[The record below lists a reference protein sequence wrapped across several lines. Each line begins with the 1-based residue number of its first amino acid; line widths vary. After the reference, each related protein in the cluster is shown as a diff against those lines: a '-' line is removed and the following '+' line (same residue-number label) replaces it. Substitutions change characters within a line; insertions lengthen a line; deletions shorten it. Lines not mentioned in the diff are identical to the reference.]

1 MSELLDVF
9 IGESRE
15 NLESA
20 SQELLEIQSSGPASE
35 RVDKIFRDLH
45 TIKGSS
51 DLFDIKPLTRLAH
64 AAEDLLDSIRANE
77 VAFSEGIGDLLLEA
91 LDQISIW
98 FDELEV
104 GSQDL
109 EQWQPISV
117 SLGAQ
122 LRHFID
128 PDASESTSYEHKA
141 VLSNESSSVNQSL
154 TDTQRELLADFSENA
169 DLKLLCQTDGPH
181 CYLIQ
186 YTPDEGCFFRGEDP
200 INVALAL
207 PGLKAFNIA
216 MPELDHDADI
226 YNCATSINALGC
238 AEENAIK
245 QHMAY
250 YEGQYQVT
258 FFSTQAL
265 CASCASKIAENIAK
279 IPDETLTGALA
290 DNNLEQV
297 NASAGLLLA
306 SQGFS
311 DADCDDA
318 KRATLQFLS
327 TASELDFLR
336 EAESGSNAET
346 AESANESISQSQSN
360 DAVASTAD
368 TSSASI
374 LGNADEDAPFE
385 FNAKP
390 SDISARPEKIL
401 ALHEKAILTQ
411 QLTLLNSDNYKSE
424 FMFPSIAGLVGNILG
439 ETFSDED
446 AVAVAICNALDDE
459 TINEQAEETQKQQS
473 TEAASAEAT
482 QAANTSESKA
492 DPSESTVDSPE
503 SNAVNSQGDSPQP
516 AKAERQAV
524 KMLKVDQAKID
535 YLMDIVGE
543 LTVAK
548 NSLPYLAK
556 QAEEEGGSR
565 KLSKQIK
572 AHFSIVNRL
581 TESLQSA
588 VLQIRMV
595 PVSHVFQRYP
605 RLVRDLARKLDKKIE
620 LCMQGEDTEFDKNLI
635 ESLSEPL
642 IHLLRNSI
650 DHGIESPSE
659 RIEAGKSE
667 MGRIDLIA
675 TPLDDSVIIEIRDDG
690 KGIDPHKIKLLAFQ
704 KGVISEAQLESLD
717 DNEALQL
724 IFAAGFSTSEQVSD
738 LSGRGVGM
746 DAVKTMVSQAGGTIE
761 MHSEVGVGTT
771 FKLLLPQTMSVN
783 RVMMFEVNDQMFGVG
798 MDAVVETVK
807 VPTSDIQ
814 RIRNEHV
821 LVIREK
827 LIPVC
832 NLREAL
838 GFDEAQDKEEQSILV
853 VSTPQGEFGLV
864 IDKFHEGIDVIQK
877 PLEGVLAGYAHFSGT
892 ALLGDGRV
900 LLIINVQ
907 EVLAKCL

>member
-20 SQELLEIQSSGPASE
+20 SQALLEIQSSGPASE

-51 DLFDIKPLTRLAH
+51 DLFDIKPLTHLAH
-64 AAEDLLDSIRANE
+64 AAEDLLDSVRSSE
-77 VAFSEGIGDLLLEA
+77 VTYSDDIGDLLLEA

-104 GSQDL
+104 GSQNV
-109 EQWQPISV
+109 EQWKPISTRL
-117 SLGAQ
+117 SAQ

-128 PDASESTSYEHKA
+128 PTESSDIDENSDT
-141 VLSNESSSVNQSL
+141 VNNESLVADPQTLS
-154 TDTQRELLADFSENA
+154 EEHIALLASFGGNA
-169 DLKLLCQTDGPH
+169 DLDLLCKATGSD
-181 CYLIQ
+181 CYFIH

-200 INVALAL
+200 INVTVAL
-207 PGLKAFNIA
+207 PGLKAFDIE
-216 MPELDHDADI
+216 MPEIAEDADI
-226 YNCATSINALGC
+226 YNCFTSIKALGV
-238 AEENAIK
+238 ASEDEIK

-250 YEGQYQVT
+250 YEGQYSYVS
-258 FFSTQAL
+258 FSTQAL
-265 CASCASKIAENIAK
+265 KAACIGKIQKCVETID
-279 IPDETLTGALA
+279 DETLNSALN
-290 DNNLEQV
+290 DTDIDQV
-297 NASAGLLLA
+297 HASAGLLLA
-306 SQGFS
+306 SLHFDGSEDDSANRAVLSLLSSIDDLSFLNNESREDRSS
-311 DADCDDA
+311 DKD
-318 KRATLQFLS
+318 THTNVSPNVINS
-327 TASELDFLR
+327 TANEAGDSKR
-336 EAESGSNAET
+336 EAS
-346 AESANESISQSQSN
+346 
-360 DAVASTAD
+360 
-368 TSSASI
+368 
-374 LGNADEDAPFE
+374 
-385 FNAKP
+385 KP
-390 SDISARPEKIL
+390 KKL
-401 ALHEKAILTQ
+401 ALHERAMLTQ

-439 ETFSDED
+439 AEFENED
-446 AVAVAICNALDDE
+446 ALAVAISNALDEE
-459 TINEQAEETQKQQS
+459 TIQAQANDDQAQQTS
-473 TEAASAEAT
+473 NEAT
-482 QAANTSESKA
+482 
-492 DPSESTVDSPE
+492 
-503 SNAVNSQGDSPQP
+503 AVATQP
-516 AKAERQAV
+516 ANALETAEDTASPVKAERQAV
-524 KMLKVDQAKID
+524 KMLKVDQSKID

-650 DHGIESPSE
+650 DHGIESPEE
-659 RIEAGKSE
+659 RLAAGKPGV
-667 MGRIDLIA
+667 GRIDLIA

-690 KGIDPHKIKLLAFQ
+690 RGIDPQKIKLLAFQ
-704 KGVISEAQLESLD
+704 KGVISEAQLENLD

-761 MHSEVGVGTT
+761 MQSEVGVGST

-807 VPTSDIQ
+807 VPTADIQ

-827 LIPVC
+827 LIPLC
-832 NLREAL
+832 DLREAL
-838 GFDEAQDKEEQSILV
+838 GFEAAEEREEHSILV
-853 VSTPQGEFGLV
+853 VSTPQGEFGLI

-900 LLIINVQ
+900 LLIVNVQ

>member
-20 SQELLEIQSSGPASE
+20 SQELIEIQASGPSSDK
-35 RVDKIFRDLH
+35 VDKIFRDLH

-64 AAEDLLDSIRANE
+64 AAEDLLDSVRAKE
-77 VAFSEGIGDLLLEA
+77 VDYNDEIGDLLLEA
-91 LDQISIW
+91 LDQISMW
-98 FDELEV
+98 FDELEN
-104 GSQDL
+104 GTQSL
-109 EQWQPISV
+109 AEWQPISTDL
-117 SLGAQ
+117 SAQ
-122 LRHFID
+122 LRAFID
-128 PDASESTSYEHKA
+128 PSQAGANTTEQTPAAQADSSTNEIVDSVATALDAF
-141 VLSNESSSVNQSL
+141 
-154 TDTQRELLADFSENA
+154 DDNA
-169 DLKLLCQTDGPH
+169 DIALLSKSASSDL
-181 CYLIQ
+181 YVIE

-200 INVALAL
+200 VNVALAL
-207 PGLKAFNIA
+207 PGLRAFEINAPA
-216 MPELDHDADI
+216 MAADADVYQCVLKI
-226 YNCATSINALGC
+226 TALGE
-238 AEENAIK
+238 ASEDAVVT
-245 QHMAY
+245 HMAY
-250 YEGQYQVT
+250 YEGQYTLHKLTQ
-258 FFSTQAL
+258 QAL
-265 CASCASKIAENIAK
+265 KYRCKDKILDSVAQLN
-279 IPDETLTGALA
+279 DEALNDA
-290 DNNLEQV
+290 LKTAREAGDNNMLQ
-297 NASAGLLLA
+297 STAGLLLA
-306 SQGFS
+306 SQTH
-311 DADCDDA
+311 AMPI
-318 KRATLQFLS
+318 RAVLSFLS
-327 TASELDFLR
+327 SDNDLTFLD
-336 EAESGSNAET
+336 EV
-346 AESANESISQSQSN
+346 I
-360 DAVASTAD
+360 TAD
-368 TSSASI
+368 
-374 LGNADEDAPFE
+374 E
-385 FNAKP
+385 
-390 SDISARPEKIL
+390 SDDL
-401 ALHEKAILTQ
+401 AGESDSLAAELSKEGLLPHEKELLTQ
-411 QLTLLNSDNYKSE
+411 QLALISSEGYNAE
-424 FMFPSIAGLVGNILG
+424 FMFPSISMLVGNVLKQ
-439 ETFSDED
+439 TFSNEAELISAINAALED
-446 AVAVAICNALDDE
+446 VQNDIPEIRDVVETTNA
-459 TINEQAEETQKQQS
+459 TNESETQ
-473 TEAASAEAT
+473 TAEDDAS
-482 QAANTSESKA
+482 
-492 DPSESTVDSPE
+492 
-503 SNAVNSQGDSPQP
+503 QP

-524 KMLKVDQAKID
+524 KMLKVDQTKID

-556 QAEEEGGSR
+556 QAEEEGGSK

-605 RLVRDLARKLDKKIE
+605 RLVRDLSRKLDKKIE

-650 DHGIESPSE
+650 DHGIESPE
-659 RIEAGKSE
+659 DRIEAGKPE
-667 MGRIDLIA
+667 TGRIDLIA

-704 KGVISEAQLESLD
+704 KGVITESQLESID

-761 MHSEVGVGTT
+761 MQSEVGVGST

-783 RVMMFEVNDQMFGVG
+783 RVMMFEVNDQMFGVS

-807 VPTSDIQ
+807 VPTQDIQ
-814 RIRNEHV
+814 RIRNENV
-821 LVIREK
+821 LVIRDK
-827 LIPVC
+827 LIPLC
-832 NLREAL
+832 NLRNAL
-838 GFDEAQDKEEQSILV
+838 GFEPDDGKEEHSVLV
-853 VSTPQGEFGLV
+853 VSTPQGEFGLI

-877 PLEGVLAGYAHFSGT
+877 PLEGVLAGYSHFSGT

-907 EVLAKCL
+907 EVISTCL

>member
-20 SQELLEIQSSGPASE
+20 SQELLEIQSSGPAPE

-64 AAEDLLDSIRANE
+64 AAEDLLDSVRANE
-77 VAFSEGIGDLLLEA
+77 VSFSNDIGDLLLEA

-117 SLGAQ
+117 NLGAQ

-128 PDASESTSYEHKA
+128 PDASCGSSNENEA
-141 VLSNESSSVNQSL
+141 VSSNESLSVNQNL

-169 DLKLLCQTDGPH
+169 DLKLLCQTEGPY

-200 INVALAL
+200 VNVALAL

-226 YNCATSINALGC
+226 YNCMTRIKAIGC
-238 AEENAIK
+238 ADEDVIK

-250 YEGQYQVT
+250 YEGQYTVT
-258 FFSTQAL
+258 FFSNQAL
-265 CASCASKIAENIAK
+265 SASCASKIRENIAQ
-279 IPDETLTGALA
+279 IPDETLTDAIA

-297 NASAGLLLA
+297 NSSAGLLLA
-306 SQGFS
+306 SQDFS

-318 KRATLQFLS
+318 KRVTLQFLS
-327 TASELDFLR
+327 TASELDFLSR
-336 EAESGSNAET
+336 AEPISHAET
-346 AESANESISQSQSN
+346 AESASQSISN
-360 DAVASTAD
+360 EAFVGTDDKASVN
-368 TSSASI
+368 I
-374 LGNADEDAPFE
+374 LSNADEDAPLKS
-385 FNAKP
+385 NVKLA
-390 SDISARPEKIL
+390 DISARPEKIL
-401 ALHEKAILTQ
+401 APHEKAILTQ
-411 QLTLLNSDNYKSE
+411 QLTLLNSDNYKTE
-424 FMFPSIAGLVGNILG
+424 LMFPSIAGLVGNMLG

-446 AVAVAICNALDDE
+446 TLAVAICNALDDE
-459 TINEQAEETQKQQS
+459 TINEQADDIQKQQS
-473 TEAASAEAT
+473 AEEASAETT
-482 QAANTSESKA
+482 QETNTSPSTA
-492 DPSESTVDSPE
+492 DFSEINTVPGR
-503 SNAVNSQGDSPQP
+503 GDSPQP
-516 AKAERQAV
+516 IKAERQAV
-524 KMLKVDQAKID
+524 KMLKVDQTKID

-605 RLVRDLARKLDKKIE
+605 RLIRDLARKLDKKIE

-650 DHGIESPSE
+650 DHGIESPEE
-659 RIEAGKSE
+659 RIETGKPE
-667 MGRIDLIA
+667 TGRIDLIA

-690 KGIDPHKIKLLAFQ
+690 KGIDPNKIKLLAFQ
-704 KGVISEAQLESLD
+704 KGVITESQLESID

-761 MHSEVGVGTT
+761 MYSEVGVGTT

-783 RVMMFEVNDQMFGVG
+783 RVMMFEVSDQMFGVG

-814 RIRNEHV
+814 RIRNEHI

-838 GFDEAQDKEEQSILV
+838 GFEQDVDREEQSILV
-853 VSTPQGEFGLV
+853 VSTPQGEFGLI

>member
-64 AAEDLLDSIRANE
+64 AAEDLLDSVRANE
-77 VAFSEGIGDLLLEA
+77 VAFSEDIGDLLLEA

-122 LRHFID
+122 LRRFID

-250 YEGQYQVT
+250 YEGQYKVT

-346 AESANESISQSQSN
+346 AEIANESISQSN
-360 DAVASTAD
+360 EAVASTAD

-374 LGNADEDAPFE
+374 LGNADEGASFA

-390 SDISARPEKIL
+390 SDISAHPEKIL
-401 ALHEKAILTQ
+401 APHEKAILTQ

-424 FMFPSIAGLVGNILG
+424 FMFPSIARLVGNILG

-459 TINEQAEETQKQQS
+459 TIKEQADEVQKQQS
-473 TEAASAEAT
+473 AEEASAEAR
-482 QAANTSESKA
+482 QAANTSESTA
-492 DPSESTVDSPE
+492 DSPE
-503 SNAVNSQGDSPQP
+503 SNAVNCQGDSPQP

-524 KMLKVDQAKID
+524 KMLKVDQTKID

-659 RIEAGKSE
+659 RLEAGKSE
-667 MGRIDLIA
+667 TGRIDLIA

-724 IFAAGFSTSEQVSD
+724 VFAAGFSTSEQVSD

-746 DAVKTMVSQAGGTIE
+746 DAVKTMVSQAGGSIE
-761 MHSEVGVGTT
+761 MKSEVGVGTT

-798 MDAVVETVK
+798 MDSVVETVK

>member
-20 SQELLEIQSSGPASE
+20 SQELLAIQSSGPASE

-64 AAEDLLDSIRANE
+64 AAEDLLDSVRSNE
-77 VAFSEGIGDLLLEA
+77 VTYSDDIGDLLLEA

-109 EQWQPISV
+109 EKWKPISTQL
-117 SLGAQ
+117 SAQ

-128 PDASESTSYEHKA
+128 PTA
-141 VLSNESSSVNQSL
+141 LSNIEQSNNAVNNEGVVADAQALSEE
-154 TDTQRELLADFSENA
+154 QIALLASFGENA
-169 DLKLLCQTDGPH
+169 ELQLLCKATGSH
-181 CYLIQ
+181 CYFIN

-200 INVALAL
+200 INVTVAL
-207 PGLKAFNIA
+207 PGIKAFNIE
-216 MPELDHDADI
+216 MPELGEDADI
-226 YNCATSINALGC
+226 YNCFTSIKALGV
-238 AEENAIK
+238 AGEDEIK

-250 YEGQYQVT
+250 YEGQYSCVS
-258 FFSTQAL
+258 FSTQAL
-265 CASCASKIAENIAK
+265 KAACTGKIQKCVETID
-279 IPDETLTGALA
+279 DETLNSALN
-290 DNNLEQV
+290 DTDIDQV
-297 NASAGLLLA
+297 HASAGLLLA
-306 SQGFS
+306 SLNF
-311 DADCDDA
+311 DD
-318 KRATLQFLS
+318 
-327 TASELDFLR
+327 SEDD
-336 EAESGSNAET
+336 
-346 AESANESISQSQSN
+346 SANRAVLSLLSSIDDLSFLDNESRDDESLSADINTNVSSEVGISKANETGDSK
-360 DAVASTAD
+360 
-368 TSSASI
+368 
-374 LGNADEDAPFE
+374 GEAP
-385 FNAKP
+385 KP
-390 SDISARPEKIL
+390 KTL
-401 ALHEKAILTQ
+401 ALHERAMLKQ

-424 FMFPSIAGLVGNILG
+424 LMFPSIAGLVGNILG
-439 ETFSDED
+439 ASFENED
-446 AVAVAICNALDDE
+446 ALAVAISNALDEE
-459 TINEQAEETQKQQS
+459 TIQEQANDEQAQQTS
-473 TEAASAEAT
+473 SDATAEAT
-482 QAANTSESKA
+482 QPANT
-492 DPSESTVDSPE
+492 
-503 SNAVNSQGDSPQP
+503 QP
-516 AKAERQAV
+516 ANTQPANALETTEDTAAPVKAERQAV
-524 KMLKVDQAKID
+524 KMLKVDQSKID

-556 QAEEEGGSR
+556 QAEEEGGSK

-650 DHGIESPSE
+650 DHGIESPAE
-659 RIEAGKSE
+659 RLAAGKPE
-667 MGRIDLIA
+667 VGRIDLIA

-704 KGVISEAQLESLD
+704 KGVISETQLETLD

-761 MHSEVGVGTT
+761 MQSEVGVGST

-807 VPTSDIQ
+807 VPAADIQ

-827 LIPVC
+827 LIPLC
-832 NLREAL
+832 DLRVAL
-838 GFDEAQDKEEQSILV
+838 GFEQAGERQEHSILV
-853 VSTPQGEFGLV
+853 VSTPQGEFGLI

>member
-20 SQELLEIQSSGPASE
+20 SQELIEIQTSGPSSDK
-35 RVDKIFRDLH
+35 VDKIFRDLH

-64 AAEDLLDSIRANE
+64 AAEDLLDSVRAKE
-77 VAFSEGIGDLLLEA
+77 VDYNDEIGDLLLEA
-91 LDQISIW
+91 LDQISMW
-98 FDELEV
+98 FDELEN
-104 GSQDL
+104 GTQKL
-109 EQWQPISV
+109 AEWQPISGDL
-117 SLGAQ
+117 SAQ
-122 LRHFID
+122 LRAFID
-128 PDASESTSYEHKA
+128 PSQAGANTTEQTPAAKADSST
-141 VLSNESSSVNQSL
+141 NEIVDSVAAAL
-154 TDTQRELLADFSENA
+154 EAFDDNA
-169 DLKLLCQTDGPH
+169 DIALLSKSASSEL
-181 CYLIQ
+181 YVME

-200 INVALAL
+200 VNVALAL
-207 PGLKAFNIA
+207 PGLHAFEINAPA
-216 MPELDHDADI
+216 MAADADVYQCVLKI
-226 YNCATSINALGC
+226 TALGE
-238 AEENAIK
+238 ASEDAVVT
-245 QHMAY
+245 HMAY
-250 YEGQYQVT
+250 YEGQYKLHKLTQ
-258 FFSTQAL
+258 QAL
-265 CASCASKIAENIAK
+265 KYRCKDKILDSVVQLN
-279 IPDETLTGALA
+279 DEALNEALKTARETGDTNML
-290 DNNLEQV
+290 Q
-297 NASAGLLLA
+297 STAGLLLA
-306 SQGFS
+306 SQTHAMPTKAVLS
-311 DADCDDA
+311 
-318 KRATLQFLS
+318 FLS
-327 TASELDFLR
+327 SDHDLTFLDDDKQVGGPEDSVDDPASGAIEPGKEGLL
-336 EAESGSNAET
+336 
-346 AESANESISQSQSN
+346 
-360 DAVASTAD
+360 
-368 TSSASI
+368 
-374 LGNADEDAPFE
+374 P
-385 FNAKP
+385 
-390 SDISARPEKIL
+390 
-401 ALHEKAILTQ
+401 HEKELLTQ
-411 QLTLLNSDNYKSE
+411 QLALINSEGYNAE
-424 FMFPSIAGLVGNILG
+424 FMFPSISMLVGNVLKQ
-439 ETFSDED
+439 TFSDEAELISAINVALED
-446 AVAVAICNALDDE
+446 ASND
-459 TINEQAEETQKQQS
+459 TAEEQDIVVET
-473 TEAASAEAT
+473 TDTTNEIET
-482 QAANTSESKA
+482 QAAEEEAS
-492 DPSESTVDSPE
+492 
-503 SNAVNSQGDSPQP
+503 QP

-524 KMLKVDQAKID
+524 KMLKVDQSKID

-556 QAEEEGGSR
+556 QAEEEGGSK

-605 RLVRDLARKLDKKIE
+605 RLVRDLSRKLDKKIE

-650 DHGIESPSE
+650 DHGIESPE
-659 RIEAGKSE
+659 DRIEAGKPE
-667 MGRIDLIA
+667 TGRIDLIA

-704 KGVISEAQLESLD
+704 KGVITESQLESID

-761 MHSEVGVGTT
+761 MHSEVGVGST

-783 RVMMFEVNDQMFGVG
+783 RVMMFEVNDQMFGVS

-807 VPTSDIQ
+807 VPTQDIQ
-814 RIRNEHV
+814 RIRNENV
-821 LVIREK
+821 LVIRDK
-827 LIPVC
+827 LIPLC
-832 NLREAL
+832 NLRNAL
-838 GFDEAQDKEEQSILV
+838 GFEPDDGKEEHSVLV
-853 VSTPQGEFGLV
+853 VSTPQGEFGLI

-877 PLEGVLAGYAHFSGT
+877 PLEGVLAGYSHFTGT

-907 EVLAKCL
+907 EVLSTCL

>member
-20 SQELLEIQSSGPASE
+20 SQELLEIQSSGSSSE

-64 AAEDLLDSIRANE
+64 AAEDLLDSVRANE
-77 VAFSEGIGDLLLEA
+77 VAFSDDIGELLLEA

-109 EQWQPISV
+109 EQWQPISTN
-117 SLGAQ
+117 LGAK
-122 LRHFID
+122 LRYFID
-128 PDASESTSYEHKA
+128 PDASDGAGIKNEASPTSTVSLDDKF
-141 VLSNESSSVNQSL
+141 L
-154 TDTQRELLADFSENA
+154 TDEQIDLLASFSENA
-169 DLKLLCQTDGPH
+169 DIKLLCQVEGPY
-181 CYLIQ
+181 CYLVR

-200 INVALAL
+200 INVLLAL
-207 PGLKAFNIA
+207 PGLKAFNID
-216 MPELDHDADI
+216 MPELNHDADI
-226 YNCATSINALGC
+226 YNCVTSIEALGC
-238 AEENAIK
+238 ADEDAIK

-250 YEGQYQVT
+250 YEGQYTVT
-258 FFSTQAL
+258 VFSSQAL
-265 CASCASKIAENIAK
+265 RASCVSKIIDNVAQIA
-279 IPDETLTGALA
+279 DQTLSDALA

-306 SQGFS
+306 SQDIG
-311 DADCDDA
+311 DAHCDDA

-327 TASELDFLR
+327 AASELDFLR
-336 EAESGSNAET
+336 GPESSSVAET
-346 AESANESISQSQSN
+346 AESANESIGQSN
-360 DAVASTAD
+360 DAVVGTDDTANV
-368 TSSASI
+368 SV
-374 LGNADEDAPFE
+374 LGNADEDAPLE
-385 FNAKP
+385 SNAKP

-401 ALHEKAILTQ
+401 APHEKAILTQ

-424 FMFPSIAGLVGNILG
+424 FMFPSISGLVGNILG
-439 ETFSDED
+439 ETFSDEGTL
-446 AVAVAICNALDDE
+446 ALAICNALDDE
-459 TINEQAEETQKQQS
+459 TINEQADETLKQQS
-473 TEAASAEAT
+473 AEDMSAVAT
-482 QAANTSESKA
+482 QTTDTPEKAGNNT
-492 DPSESTVDSPE
+492 E
-503 SNAVNSQGDSPQP
+503 SNALNSTNESAQP
-516 AKAERQAV
+516 VKAERQAV

-620 LCMQGEDTEFDKNLI
+620 LFLQGEDTEFDKNLI

-650 DHGIESPSE
+650 DHGIESPAE
-659 RIEAGKSE
+659 RLAAGKSE

-690 KGIDPHKIKLLAFQ
+690 KGIDPTKIKLLAFQ

-724 IFAAGFSTSEQVSD
+724 VFAAGFSTSEQVSD

-783 RVMMFEVNDQMFGVG
+783 RVMMFEVSDQMFGVG

-827 LIPVC
+827 LIPLC
-832 NLREAL
+832 NLRDAL
-838 GFDEAQDKEEQSILV
+838 GFDEAEEKEEHSILV
-853 VSTPQGEFGLV
+853 VSAPQGEFGLI

-877 PLEGVLAGYAHFSGT
+877 PLEGVLAGYAQFSGT

>member
-20 SQELLEIQSSGPASE
+20 SQELLAIQSSGPASE

-64 AAEDLLDSIRANE
+64 AAEDLLDSVRSNE
-77 VAFSEGIGDLLLEA
+77 VTYSDDIGDLLLEA

-109 EQWQPISV
+109 EKWKPISTQL
-117 SLGAQ
+117 SAQ

-128 PDASESTSYEHKA
+128 PTTPSNIEQSNNAVNNEGVVADAQALSEEQIA
-141 VLSNESSSVNQSL
+141 
-154 TDTQRELLADFSENA
+154 LLASFGENA
-169 DLKLLCQTDGPH
+169 ELQLLCKATGSH
-181 CYLIQ
+181 CYFIN

-200 INVALAL
+200 INVAAAL
-207 PGLKAFNIA
+207 PGLKALEIEI
-216 MPELDHDADI
+216 PELAEDADI
-226 YNCATSINALGC
+226 YNCFTSIKALG
-238 AEENAIK
+238 AASEDAVK

-250 YEGQYQVT
+250 YEGQYSYVI
-258 FFSTQAL
+258 FSIKALQAACVNKIQKCVKHIDDNTLTQAINE
-265 CASCASKIAENIAK
+265 KDI
-279 IPDETLTGALA
+279 
-290 DNNLEQV
+290 EQV
-297 NASAGLLLA
+297 HASAGLLLA
-306 SQGFS
+306 SLNF
-311 DADCDDA
+311 DDSENA
-318 KRATLQFLS
+318 S
-327 TASELDFLR
+327 ASEVGL
-336 EAESGSNAET
+336 SK
-346 AESANESISQSQSN
+346 ANETGDSKGE
-360 DAVASTAD
+360 AS
-368 TSSASI
+368 
-374 LGNADEDAPFE
+374 
-385 FNAKP
+385 KP
-390 SDISARPEKIL
+390 KTL
-401 ALHEKAILTQ
+401 ALHERAMLKQ

-424 FMFPSIAGLVGNILG
+424 LMFPSIAGLVGNILG
-439 ETFSDED
+439 ASFENED
-446 AVAVAICNALDDE
+446 ALAVAISNALDEE
-459 TINEQAEETQKQQS
+459 TIQEQANDEQAQQTS
-473 TEAASAEAT
+473 NDATAEAT
-482 QAANTSESKA
+482 QPANAPEPTDDIAA
-492 DPSESTVDSPE
+492 PV
-503 SNAVNSQGDSPQP
+503 
-516 AKAERQAV
+516 KAERQAV
-524 KMLKVDQAKID
+524 KMLKVDQSKID

-556 QAEEEGGSR
+556 QAEEEGGGK

-650 DHGIESPSE
+650 DHGIETPAE
-659 RIEAGKSE
+659 RLAAGKPE
-667 MGRIDLIA
+667 VGRIDLIA

-704 KGVISEAQLESLD
+704 KGVISETQLETLD

-761 MHSEVGVGTT
+761 MQSEVGVGST

-807 VPTSDIQ
+807 VPAADIQ

-827 LIPVC
+827 LIPLC
-832 NLREAL
+832 DLRVAL
-838 GFDEAQDKEEQSILV
+838 GFEQAGERQEHSILV
-853 VSTPQGEFGLV
+853 VSTPQGEFGLI

>member
-20 SQELLEIQSSGPASE
+20 SQELLAIQSSGPASE

-64 AAEDLLDSIRANE
+64 AAEDLLDSVRANE
-77 VAFSEGIGDLLLEA
+77 VTFSDEIGDLLLEA

-109 EQWQPISV
+109 EQWQPISAK
-117 SLGAQ
+117 LGAQ

-128 PDASESTSYEHKA
+128 PNGLDSPGNENNAAHNDLTSSDDKT
-141 VLSNESSSVNQSL
+141 L
-154 TDTQRELLADFSENA
+154 TDEQRDMLAAFSDNA
-169 DLKLLCQTDGPH
+169 DLKLLSQVEGPF
-181 CYLIQ
+181 CYHIK

-207 PGLKAFNIA
+207 PGLKAFNID
-216 MPELDHDADI
+216 MPELNHDADI
-226 YNCATSINALGC
+226 YNCVTNIEALGC
-238 AEENAIK
+238 ADADAIK

-250 YEGQYQVT
+250 YEGQYSLTVFT
-258 FFSTQAL
+258 SQAL
-265 CASCASKIAENIAK
+265 RASCVDKIKDNVALIADQTLSDALKEN
-279 IPDETLTGALA
+279 D
-290 DNNLEQV
+290 LEQV
-297 NASAGLLLA
+297 HASAGLLLA
-306 SQGFS
+306 SQDVS
-311 DADCDDA
+311 DALFDDA
-318 KRATLQFLS
+318 KRAVLECLS
-327 TASELDFLR
+327 TAGELDFLNR
-336 EAESGSNAET
+336 DAQANESGSEDTHIDKDSTAFS
-346 AESANESISQSQSN
+346 AESTST
-360 DAVASTAD
+360 DSTAGKLGD
-368 TSSASI
+368 DSPQEAGGNSPHASM
-374 LGNADEDAPFE
+374 LCGKTLAP
-385 FNAKP
+385 
-390 SDISARPEKIL
+390 
-401 ALHEKAILTQ
+401 HEKAILTQ
-411 QLTLLNSDNYKSE
+411 QLTLLNSDSYKSE

-459 TINEQAEETQKQQS
+459 TIKEQADEVQKQQS
-473 TEAASAEAT
+473 AEETSVEASQTEHTAESAEAVSDTKPLSSAEDNT
-482 QAANTSESKA
+482 QPVKT
-492 DPSESTVDSPE
+492 
-503 SNAVNSQGDSPQP
+503 
-516 AKAERQAV
+516 ERQAV

-659 RIEAGKSE
+659 RIAAGKSE

-690 KGIDPHKIKLLAFQ
+690 KGIDPQKIKLLAFQ

-814 RIRNEHV
+814 RIRNEQV

-827 LIPVC
+827 LIPLC
-832 NLREAL
+832 NLRDAL
-838 GFDEAQDKEEQSILV
+838 GFEEAEEKEEHSILV
-853 VSTPQGEFGLV
+853 VATPQGEFGLI

-907 EVLAKCL
+907 EVLAQCL

>member
-64 AAEDLLDSIRANE
+64 AAEDLLDSVRSNE
-77 VAFSEGIGDLLLEA
+77 VTYSDDIGDLLLEA

-104 GSQDL
+104 GSQNV
-109 EQWQPISV
+109 EQWKPISTQL
-117 SLGAQ
+117 SAQ
-122 LRHFID
+122 LRHFFD
-128 PDASESTSYEHKA
+128 PTASSEVDESSVT
-141 VLSNESSSVNQSL
+141 VNNESPI
-154 TDTQRELLADFSENA
+154 ADLQTLSEEHIALIANFGRNA
-169 DLKLLCQTDGPH
+169 DLDLLCKATGPD
-181 CYLIQ
+181 CYFIQ

-200 INVALAL
+200 INVTVAL
-207 PGLKAFNIA
+207 PGIKAFNIE
-216 MPELDHDADI
+216 MPELGEDADI
-226 YNCATSINALGC
+226 YNCFTSIKALGV
-238 AEENAIK
+238 ASEGEIK

-250 YEGQYQVT
+250 YEGQYSCVS
-258 FFSTQAL
+258 FSTQAL
-265 CASCASKIAENIAK
+265 KAACTSKILKCVEAID
-279 IPDETLTGALA
+279 DETLNSALN
-290 DNNLEQV
+290 DTDIDQV
-297 NASAGLLLA
+297 HASAGLLLA
-306 SQGFS
+306 SLNF
-311 DADCDDA
+311 DD
-318 KRATLQFLS
+318 
-327 TASELDFLR
+327 SEDD
-336 EAESGSNAET
+336 
-346 AESANESISQSQSN
+346 SANRAVLSLLSSIDDLSFLNNEIREDGCSGKDTNMNTSPEVGN
-360 DAVASTAD
+360 SSTNEAGDSKRD
-368 TSSASI
+368 TS
-374 LGNADEDAPFE
+374 
-385 FNAKP
+385 KP
-390 SDISARPEKIL
+390 KTL
-401 ALHEKAILTQ
+401 ALHERAMLTQ

-439 ETFSDED
+439 AEFENED
-446 AVAVAICNALDDE
+446 ALAVAISNALDEE
-459 TINEQAEETQKQQS
+459 TIQAQANDEQASNDAT
-473 TEAASAEAT
+473 AEAI
-482 QAANTSESKA
+482 QPANT
-492 DPSESTVDSPE
+492 
-503 SNAVNSQGDSPQP
+503 QP
-516 AKAERQAV
+516 ANVLETTEDTAAPVKAERQAV
-524 KMLKVDQAKID
+524 KMLKVDQSKID

-650 DHGIESPSE
+650 DHGIESPAE
-659 RIEAGKSE
+659 RLAAGKPE
-667 MGRIDLIA
+667 VGRIDLIA

-690 KGIDPHKIKLLAFQ
+690 KGIDPQKIKLLAFQ
-704 KGVISEAQLESLD
+704 KGVISETQLENLD

-761 MHSEVGVGTT
+761 MQSEVGVGST

-807 VPTSDIQ
+807 VPTADIQ

-827 LIPVC
+827 LIPLC
-832 NLREAL
+832 DLREAL
-838 GFDEAQDKEEQSILV
+838 GFEAAEEREEHSILV
-853 VSTPQGEFGLV
+853 VSTPQGEFGLI

>member
-64 AAEDLLDSIRANE
+64 AAEDLLDSVRSNE
-77 VAFSEGIGDLLLEA
+77 VTYSDDIGDLLLEA

-104 GSQDL
+104 GSQNV
-109 EQWQPISV
+109 EQWKPISTHL
-117 SLGAQ
+117 SAQ

-128 PDASESTSYEHKA
+128 PTASSEVDESSAT
-141 VLSNESSSVNQSL
+141 VNNESPI
-154 TDTQRELLADFSENA
+154 ADLQTLSEEHIALIANLGGNA
-169 DLKLLCQTDGPH
+169 DLDLLCKATGSD
-181 CYLIQ
+181 CYFIH

-200 INVALAL
+200 INVTVAL
-207 PGLKAFNIA
+207 PGIKAFNIE
-216 MPELDHDADI
+216 MPELGEDADI
-226 YNCATSINALGC
+226 YNCFTSIKALGVAC
-238 AEENAIK
+238 EGEIK

-250 YEGQYQVT
+250 YEGQYSCVS
-258 FFSTQAL
+258 FSTQAL
-265 CASCASKIAENIAK
+265 KAACTSKIQKCVETID
-279 IPDETLTGALA
+279 DETLNSALN
-290 DNNLEQV
+290 DTDIDQV
-297 NASAGLLLA
+297 HASAGLLLA
-306 SQGFS
+306 SLNF
-311 DADCDDA
+311 DD
-318 KRATLQFLS
+318 
-327 TASELDFLR
+327 SED
-336 EAESGSNAET
+336 G
-346 AESANESISQSQSN
+346 SANRAVLSLLSSIDDLSFLNNEIREDGCSGKETSTNASPEVSN
-360 DAVASTAD
+360 
-368 TSSASI
+368 SSASEA
-374 LGNADEDAPFE
+374 GDSKRDTS
-385 FNAKP
+385 KP
-390 SDISARPEKIL
+390 KTL
-401 ALHEKAILTQ
+401 ALHERAMLTQ

-439 ETFSDED
+439 AEFENED
-446 AVAVAICNALDDE
+446 ALAVAISNAL
-459 TINEQAEETQKQQS
+459 AEETIQAQANDA
-473 TEAASAEAT
+473 TAEAI
-482 QAANTSESKA
+482 QPANT
-492 DPSESTVDSPE
+492 
-503 SNAVNSQGDSPQP
+503 QP
-516 AKAERQAV
+516 ANVLETTEDTAAPVKAERQAV
-524 KMLKVDQAKID
+524 KMLKVDQSKID

-650 DHGIESPSE
+650 DHGIESPAE
-659 RIEAGKSE
+659 RIAAGKPE
-667 MGRIDLIA
+667 VGRIDLIA

-690 KGIDPHKIKLLAFQ
+690 KGIDPQKIKLLAFQ
-704 KGVISEAQLESLD
+704 KGVISETQLENLD

-761 MHSEVGVGTT
+761 MQSEVGVGST

-807 VPTSDIQ
+807 VPTADIQ

-827 LIPVC
+827 LIPLC
-832 NLREAL
+832 DLREAL
-838 GFDEAQDKEEQSILV
+838 GFEAAEEREEHSILV
-853 VSTPQGEFGLV
+853 VSTPQGEFGLI

>member
-20 SQELLEIQSSGPASE
+20 SQELIEIQASGPSSDK
-35 RVDKIFRDLH
+35 VDKIFRDLH

-64 AAEDLLDSIRANE
+64 AAEDLLDSVRAKE
-77 VAFSEGIGDLLLEA
+77 VDYNDEIGDLLLEA
-91 LDQISIW
+91 LDQISMW
-98 FDELEV
+98 FDELEN
-104 GSQDL
+104 GTQSL
-109 EQWQPISV
+109 AEWQPISTDL
-117 SLGAQ
+117 SAQ
-122 LRHFID
+122 LRAFID
-128 PDASESTSYEHKA
+128 PSQAGANTTEQTPAAQADSSTNEIVDSVATALDAF
-141 VLSNESSSVNQSL
+141 
-154 TDTQRELLADFSENA
+154 DDNA
-169 DLKLLCQTDGPH
+169 DIALLSKSASSDL
-181 CYLIQ
+181 YVIE

-200 INVALAL
+200 VNVALAL
-207 PGLKAFNIA
+207 PGLRAFEINAPA
-216 MPELDHDADI
+216 MAADADVYQCVLKI
-226 YNCATSINALGC
+226 TALGE
-238 AEENAIK
+238 ASEDAVVT
-245 QHMAY
+245 HMAY
-250 YEGQYQVT
+250 YEGQYKLHKLTQ
-258 FFSTQAL
+258 QAL
-265 CASCASKIAENIAK
+265 KYRCKDKILDSVAQLN
-279 IPDETLTGALA
+279 DEALNDA
-290 DNNLEQV
+290 LKTAREAGDNNMLQ
-297 NASAGLLLA
+297 STAGLLLA
-306 SQGFS
+306 SQTH
-311 DADCDDA
+311 AMPI
-318 KRATLQFLS
+318 RAVLSFLS
-327 TASELDFLR
+327 SDNDLTFLD
-336 EAESGSNAET
+336 EV
-346 AESANESISQSQSN
+346 I
-360 DAVASTAD
+360 TAD
-368 TSSASI
+368 
-374 LGNADEDAPFE
+374 E
-385 FNAKP
+385 
-390 SDISARPEKIL
+390 SDDL
-401 ALHEKAILTQ
+401 AGESDSLAAELSKEGLLPHEKELLTQ
-411 QLTLLNSDNYKSE
+411 QLALISSEGYNAE
-424 FMFPSIAGLVGNILG
+424 FMFPSISMLVGNVLKQ
-439 ETFSDED
+439 TFSNEAELISAINAALED
-446 AVAVAICNALDDE
+446 VQNDIPEIRDVVETTNA
-459 TINEQAEETQKQQS
+459 TNESETQ
-473 TEAASAEAT
+473 TAEDD
-482 QAANTSESKA
+482 TSL
-492 DPSESTVDSPE
+492 
-503 SNAVNSQGDSPQP
+503 P

-524 KMLKVDQAKID
+524 KMLKVDQTKID

-556 QAEEEGGSR
+556 QAEEEGGSK

-605 RLVRDLARKLDKKIE
+605 RLVRDLSRKLDKKIE

-650 DHGIESPSE
+650 DHGIESPE
-659 RIEAGKSE
+659 DRIEAGKPE
-667 MGRIDLIA
+667 TGRIDLIA

-704 KGVISEAQLESLD
+704 KGVITESQLESID

-761 MHSEVGVGTT
+761 MQSEVGVGST

-783 RVMMFEVNDQMFGVG
+783 RVMMFEVNDQMFGVS

-807 VPTSDIQ
+807 VPTQDIQ
-814 RIRNEHV
+814 RIRNENV
-821 LVIREK
+821 LVIRDK
-827 LIPVC
+827 LIPLC

-838 GFDEAQDKEEQSILV
+838 GFEPDGGKEEHSILV
-853 VSTPQGEFGLV
+853 VSTPQSEFGLI

-877 PLEGVLAGYAHFSGT
+877 PLEGVLAGYSHFSGT

-907 EVLAKCL
+907 EVLSTCL

>member
-20 SQELLEIQSSGPASE
+20 SQELLEIQSSGPAPE

-64 AAEDLLDSIRANE
+64 AAEDLLDSVRANE
-77 VAFSEGIGDLLLEA
+77 VSFSNDIGDLLLEA

-169 DLKLLCQTDGPH
+169 DLKLLCQTDGAH

-250 YEGQYQVT
+250 YEGQYKVT
-258 FFSTQAL
+258 FFSAQAL

-279 IPDETLTGALA
+279 IPDETLIGALA

-306 SQGFS
+306 SQDLS

-336 EAESGSNAET
+336 WADSSSNAATLER
-346 AESANESISQSQSN
+346 ANDSTSQSN
-360 DAVASTAD
+360 DAAASTDD
-368 TSSASI
+368 TASVSVM
-374 LGNADEDAPFE
+374 GNADEDASFE
-385 FNAKP
+385 FNAKL

-401 ALHEKAILTQ
+401 APHEKAILTQ
-411 QLTLLNSDNYKSE
+411 QLTLLNSENYKSE
-424 FMFPSIAGLVGNILG
+424 FMFPSISGLVGNMLG

-446 AVAVAICNALDDE
+446 TLAVAICNALDDE
-459 TINEQAEETQKQQS
+459 TINEQADETQKQQS
-473 TEAASAEAT
+473 AEEASAGAT
-482 QAANTSESKA
+482 QAANTSESTA
-492 DPSESTVDSPE
+492 DSPE
-503 SNAVNSQGDSPQP
+503 SNAVNGQGDNPQP

-524 KMLKVDQAKID
+524 KMLKVDQTKID

-650 DHGIESPSE
+650 DHGIESPEE
-659 RIEAGKSE
+659 RIETGKPE
-667 MGRIDLIA
+667 TGRIDLIA

-690 KGIDPHKIKLLAFQ
+690 KGIDPNKIKLLAFQ
-704 KGVISEAQLESLD
+704 KGVITESQLESID

-761 MHSEVGVGTT
+761 MYSEVGVGTT

-783 RVMMFEVNDQMFGVG
+783 RVMMFEVSDQMFGVG

-814 RIRNEHV
+814 RIRNEHI

-838 GFDEAQDKEEQSILV
+838 GFEEDVDREEQSILV
-853 VSTPQGEFGLV
+853 VSTPQGEFGLI

>member
-64 AAEDLLDSIRANE
+64 AAEDLLDSVRSNE
-77 VAFSEGIGDLLLEA
+77 VTYSDDIGDLLLEA

-104 GSQDL
+104 GSQNV
-109 EQWQPISV
+109 EQWKPISTQL
-117 SLGAQ
+117 SAQ

-128 PDASESTSYEHKA
+128 PTASSEVDESSAT
-141 VLSNESSSVNQSL
+141 VNNESPIADPQTLSEEHIALIVNFG
-154 TDTQRELLADFSENA
+154 RNA
-169 DLKLLCQTDGPH
+169 DLDLLCKATGPD
-181 CYLIQ
+181 CYFIQ

-200 INVALAL
+200 INVTVAL
-207 PGLKAFNIA
+207 PGIKAFNIE
-216 MPELDHDADI
+216 MPELGEDADI
-226 YNCATSINALGC
+226 YNCFTSIKALGV
-238 AEENAIK
+238 AGEDEIK

-250 YEGQYQVT
+250 YEGQYSCVS
-258 FFSTQAL
+258 FSTQAL
-265 CASCASKIAENIAK
+265 KAACTGKIQKCVETID
-279 IPDETLTGALA
+279 DETLNSALN
-290 DNNLEQV
+290 DTDIEQV
-297 NASAGLLLA
+297 HASAGLLLA
-306 SQGFS
+306 SLNF
-311 DADCDDA
+311 DDSEDGSA
-318 KRATLQFLS
+318 NRAVLSLLSSIDDLSFLNN
-327 TASELDFLR
+327 EIR
-336 EAESGSNAET
+336 EDGCSGKDTNMNTSPEVGNS
-346 AESANESISQSQSN
+346 SANEAGDSKRE
-360 DAVASTAD
+360 AS
-368 TSSASI
+368 
-374 LGNADEDAPFE
+374 
-385 FNAKP
+385 KP
-390 SDISARPEKIL
+390 KNL
-401 ALHEKAILTQ
+401 ALHERAMLTQ
-411 QLTLLNSDNYKSE
+411 QLALLNSDNYKSE

-439 ETFSDED
+439 AEFENED
-446 AVAVAICNALDDE
+446 ALAVAISNALDEE
-459 TINEQAEETQKQQS
+459 TIQAQANDDQAQQTSNDATAET
-473 TEAASAEAT
+473 T
-482 QAANTSESKA
+482 QPANT
-492 DPSESTVDSPE
+492 
-503 SNAVNSQGDSPQP
+503 QP
-516 AKAERQAV
+516 AKALETTEDTAAPVKAERQAV
-524 KMLKVDQAKID
+524 KMLKVDQSKID

-650 DHGIESPSE
+650 DHGIESPAE
-659 RIEAGKSE
+659 RLAAGKPE
-667 MGRIDLIA
+667 VGRIDLIA

-690 KGIDPHKIKLLAFQ
+690 KGIDPQKIKLLAFQ
-704 KGVISEAQLESLD
+704 KGVISETQLENLD

-761 MHSEVGVGTT
+761 MQSEVGVGST

-807 VPTSDIQ
+807 VPTADIQ

-827 LIPVC
+827 LIPLC
-832 NLREAL
+832 DLREAL
-838 GFDEAQDKEEQSILV
+838 GFEAAEEREEHSILV
-853 VSTPQGEFGLV
+853 VSTPQGEFGLI